1 MECTVILL
9 AGGQSSRMGTN
20 KALLQIEG
28 QTVISRIVREA
39 ERLGG
44 ELLLVTNQPEE
55 YGTLQLPHVSDIRNG
70 MGPLA
75 GLEAGLMASKTEHNL
90 LLACDLPFFQ
100 AETGERL
107 LTFLNQYELAI
118 PLTEGRCHPLC
129 AAYRKSLLPKVQ
141 KALDSGQRRMKTLL
155 DAANAKLVEGE
166 DPRVFFNMNTMQ
178 DYQWTKKIQKG
189 EGHEISAD

>member
-9 AGGQSSRMGTN
+9 AGGKSSRMGTN
-20 KALLQIEG
+20 KALLEIEG
-28 QTVISRIVREA
+28 ETVISRIVREA

-55 YGTLQLPHVSDIRNG
+55 YGTLQLSHVSDIRKG

-107 LTFLNQYELAI
+107 LKFLNQYELAI

-141 KALDSGQRRMKTLL
+141 KALDSGQRRMASLL

-178 DYQWTKKIQKG
+178 DYQWTKRIHKG

>member
-28 QTVISRIVREA
+28 ETVISRIAREA

-55 YGTLQLPHVSDIRNG
+55 YATLQLPHVSDIRKG

-107 LTFLNQYELAI
+107 LMLLNQYELAI
-118 PLTEGRCHPLC
+118 PLTEGRYHPLC

-141 KALDSGQRRMKTLL
+141 KALDADQRRMAMLL
-155 DAANAKLVEGE
+155 DVANAKLVEGE

-178 DYQWTKKIQKG
+178 DYQWTKRIHKG